1 MPRTKANGTEL
12 HYDEAGSGETV
23 VLVHGSWSDRNN
35 WLPVIPAL
43 TESCRV
49 IAYDRRG
56 HGLSQRDI
64 VGTRRDQEED
74 LGALIE
80 NLGAAATVIGTSF
93 GGSIALGLASRRP
106 ELVSRLVVH
115 EPPLMSIAAEDEEN
129 WAQLGAIGVTVQ
141 EVAALVGHG
150 RPQEA
155 ARKFVEEV
163 ALGPG
168 AWDMLPPPIRETMI
182 DGAASFVAEQQDPNW
197 AHIDVADL
205 ATIRCPVLVTDGD
218 ASPPW
223 FRLITSRLGDAIQ
236 GSTTHRY
243 PGAGHAP
250 HLTHA
255 EQYVSVVR
263 EFVSRQA
270 ETAPVV

>member
-1 MPRTKANGTEL
+1 
-12 HYDEAGSGETV
+12 
-23 VLVHGSWSDRNN
+23 
-35 WLPVIPAL
+35 
-43 TESCRV
+43 
-49 IAYDRRG
+49 
-56 HGLSQRDI
+56 
-64 VGTRRDQEED
+64 
-74 LGALIE
+74 
-80 NLGAAATVIGTSF
+80 
-93 GGSIALGLASRRP
+93 
-106 ELVSRLVVH
+106 
-115 EPPLMSIAAEDEEN
+115 MSIAAEDEEN
-129 WAQLGAIGVTVQ
+129 WAQLGAIGATVQ

-150 RPQEA
+150 QPREA

-243 PGAGHAP
+243 LGAGHAP
-250 HLTHA
+250 HLTHP
-255 EQYVSVVR
+255 EEYVSVVR

-270 ETAPVV
+270 ETATAVV